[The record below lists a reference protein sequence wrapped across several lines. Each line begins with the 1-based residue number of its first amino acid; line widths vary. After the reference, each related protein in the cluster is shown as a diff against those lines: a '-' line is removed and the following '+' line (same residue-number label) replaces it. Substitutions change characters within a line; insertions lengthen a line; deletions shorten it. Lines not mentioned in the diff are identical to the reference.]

1 MTDRHLAVRSSVAGA
16 RGGAGPMKRR
26 PISMHRVGT
35 AIAIVALIVAA
46 VGVWTMTHGTRV
58 APPEPLLERASRQV
72 REQLGRGAELRYS
85 EIGQRRAVCGY
96 VGRGRG
102 EPAVG
107 FISLPNRILFSD
119 DPLPAE
125 FRDMR
130 DRHCPGFLISP
141 PRR

>member
-1 MTDRHLAVRSSVAGA
+1 
-16 RGGAGPMKRR
+16 MKRQ
-26 PISMHRVGT
+26 PVLVHRAGT
-35 AIAIVALIVAA
+35 IVAVVALIVAA
-46 VGVWTMTHGTRV
+46 IAVWTMTHGTRV
-58 APPEPLLERASRQV
+58 APPEPLPDRALRQI
-72 REQLGRGAELRYS
+72 REHLGGGAELRYS

-96 VGRGRG
+96 AGRGRG